1 MRVAKGGGGVAGD
14 FDQGSGLDLVSH
26 TRHETIAPGNNVL
39 ERSVLC
45 RYHA

>member
-26 TRHETIAPGNNVL
+26 MPHETIAPGNNAL
-39 ERSVLC
+39 ERRALC
-45 RYHA
+45 